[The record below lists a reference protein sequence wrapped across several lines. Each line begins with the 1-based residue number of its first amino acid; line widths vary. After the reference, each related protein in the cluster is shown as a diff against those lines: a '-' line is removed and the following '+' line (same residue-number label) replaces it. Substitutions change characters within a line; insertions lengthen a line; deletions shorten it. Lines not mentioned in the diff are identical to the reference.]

1 MEMTEG
7 FGYNDFSILVE
18 GPPSNAHMT
27 TNPEIPQVS
36 VTETESRTLPNIP
49 APAAATGIVT
59 EIRGWARDV
68 FFAIGTAILIV
79 VFLYQPV
86 KVEGTSML
94 PELVDQERIFVNK
107 FVYRIERIQR
117 KDIVVFWYPLDP
129 TKSYIKR
136 VVGMPGDV
144 VEIRRGIVYINDKP
158 LDENYIL
165 PEYLDHRT
173 YPPVYVEPG
182 HYYVLGDHRN
192 QSNDSRMWGLVPEK
206 YIYGKAVFRYWPIDK
221 MGSLD

>member
-1 MEMTEG
+1 
-7 FGYNDFSILVE
+7 
-18 GPPSNAHMT
+18 MT
-27 TNPEIPQVS
+27 TDPEVQQVS
-36 VTETESRTLPNIP
+36 ADETSTRTLP
-49 APAAATGIVT
+49 ATPPVASPPT
-59 EIRGWARDV
+59 VVSEIRGWARDV

-107 FVYRIERIQR
+107 FVYRIEKIQR

-144 VEIRRGIVYINDKP
+144 VEIRRGVVYVNDKE
-158 LDENYIL
+158 LDEPYID
-165 PEYLDHRT
+165 PE
-173 YPPVYVEPG
+173 
-182 HYYVLGDHRN
+182 
-192 QSNDSRMWGLVPEK
+192 
-206 YIYGKAVFRYWPIDK
+206 
-221 MGSLD
+221 

>member
-1 MEMTEG
+1 MTPEQELEQASKIEA
-7 FGYNDFSILVE
+7 DSRAL
-18 GPPSNAHMT
+18 PS
-27 TNPEIPQVS
+27 V
-36 VTETESRTLPNIP
+36 V
-49 APAAATGIVT
+49 G

-94 PELVDQERIFVNK
+94 PELFDQERIFVNK
-107 FVYRIERIQR
+107 FVYRIERIAR

-129 TKSYIKR
+129 SKSYIKR
-136 VVGMPGDV
+136 VIGMPGDV
-144 VEIRRGIVYINDKP
+144 VEVRRGIVYVNDKE
-158 LDENYIL
+158 LDEPYID
-165 PEYLDHRT
+165 PEYKDHRT

-206 YIYGKAVFRYWPIDK
+206 YIYGKAVFRYWPVNK

>member
-1 MEMTEG
+1 MTPEPE
-7 FGYNDFSILVE
+7 VE
-18 GPPSNAHMT
+18 
-27 TNPEIPQVS
+27 QVS
-36 VTETESRTLPNIP
+36 KARRTAGTLSNVV
-49 APAAATGIVT
+49 G

-94 PELVDQERIFVNK
+94 PELFDQERIFVNK
-107 FVYRIERIQR
+107 FVYRIERIAR

-144 VEIRRGIVYINDKP
+144 VEVRTGRGLRERQGTRRALHRSRISRSPHAIRLSTSSPVTTTFWATTETSPTTAACGASCRRSTSTAKP
-158 LDENYIL
+158 FSDI
-165 PEYLDHRT
+165 
-173 YPPVYVEPG
+173 G
-182 HYYVLGDHRN
+182 
-192 QSNDSRMWGLVPEK
+192 Q
-206 YIYGKAVFRYWPIDK
+206 
-221 MGSLD
+221 

>member
-1 MEMTEG
+1 
-7 FGYNDFSILVE
+7 
-18 GPPSNAHMT
+18 MT
-27 TNPEIPQVS
+27 TEPESQPISPGEIETIALPSPTAVASPQ
-36 VTETESRTLPNIP
+36 PP
-49 APAAATGIVT
+49 APAASGVVG

-94 PELVDQERIFVNK
+94 PELYDQERIFVNK
-107 FVYRIERIQR
+107 FVYKIERIQR

-144 VEIRRGIVYINDKP
+144 VEVRSGEVYVNDQP
-158 LDENYIL
+158 LDE
-165 PEYLDHRT
+165 PYLNPD
-173 YPPVYVEPG
+173 
-182 HYYVLGDHRN
+182 
-192 QSNDSRMWGLVPEK
+192 
-206 YIYGKAVFRYWPIDK
+206 
-221 MGSLD
+221 

>member
-1 MEMTEG
+1 
-7 FGYNDFSILVE
+7 
-18 GPPSNAHMT
+18 MT
-27 TNPEIPQVS
+27 TEPEAEKVS
-36 VTETESRTLPNIP
+36 TPETSGTALSSLV
-49 APAAATGIVT
+49 G

-68 FFAIGTAILIV
+68 FFAIGTAIMIV

-107 FVYRIERIQR
+107 FVYRIEKIQR

-136 VVGMPGDV
+136 VIGMPGDV
-144 VEIRRGIVYINDKP
+144 VDVRRGIVYVNDKA
-158 LDENYIL
+158 LDE
-165 PEYLDHRT
+165 P
-173 YPPVYVEPG
+173 
-182 HYYVLGDHRN
+182 
-192 QSNDSRMWGLVPEK
+192 

>member
-1 MEMTEG
+1 
-7 FGYNDFSILVE
+7 
-18 GPPSNAHMT
+18 MT
-27 TNPEIPQVS
+27 TDPEVQPVS
-36 VTETESRTLPNIP
+36 ANETETKALSSVV
-49 APAAATGIVT
+49 G

-107 FVYRIERIQR
+107 FVYRIESINR

-129 TKSYIKR
+129 RKSYIKR
-136 VVGMPGDV
+136 VIGMPGDQ
-144 VEIRRGIVYINDKP
+144 VEVRMGKVFVNERP
-158 LDENYIL
+158 LDEPYITR
-165 PEYLDHRT
+165 EYRDDRT
-173 YPPVYVEPG
+173 YPPVFVEPG

-192 QSNDSRMWGLVPEK
+192 QSNDSRLWGLVPER
-206 YIYGKAVFRYWPIDK
+206 YIYGKAVFRYWPVSK
-221 MGSLD
+221 MGTLE

>member
-1 MEMTEG
+1 
-7 FGYNDFSILVE
+7 
-18 GPPSNAHMT
+18 MT
-27 TNPEIPQVS
+27 TEPEAEQVS
-36 VTETESRTLPNIP
+36 TPETSGTALSSLV
-49 APAAATGIVT
+49 G

-68 FFAIGTAILIV
+68 FFAIGTAIMIV

-107 FVYRIERIQR
+107 FVYRIEKIQR

-144 VEIRRGIVYINDKP
+144 VEVRDGRVYVNDKQLQEP
-158 LDENYIL
+158 YI
-165 PEYLDHRT
+165 PPASLDHQS
-173 YPPVYVEPG
+173 YPVTIVEPN
-182 HYYVLGDHRN
+182 HYFVLGDHRES
-192 QSNDSRMWGLVPEK
+192 SNDSR
-206 YIYGKAVFRYWPIDK
+206 
-221 MGSLD
+221 